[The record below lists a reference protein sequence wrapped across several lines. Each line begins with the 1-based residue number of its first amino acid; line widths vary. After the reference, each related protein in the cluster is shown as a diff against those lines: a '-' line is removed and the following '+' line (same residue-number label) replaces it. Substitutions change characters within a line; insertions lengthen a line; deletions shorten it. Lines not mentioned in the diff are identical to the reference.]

1 VNESFAEAFWGTGD
15 PLGREIRSGVGNLS
29 GAPWI
34 TVIGVVANLR
44 QTTLEEKPRPE
55 VFRPYRPGF
64 PGFAYFAIRV
74 KNRPE
79 RVIASARRIL
89 HRMDPVLSL
98 EDIHTMS
105 QRISEANAKRRF
117 QTVLLSG
124 FAGLA
129 ILIAC
134 AGLYGLVSYSVKQRT
149 AEIGIRM
156 ALGGSQ
162 GQVLGMVLR
171 QGVGLVAIGVV
182 IGIGAALAATR
193 LSAGWLYGVSATD
206 PVTFVSYAVLL
217 LSVAVCA
224 SLFPATAAARIDPA
238 AALRCE

>member
-1 VNESFAEAFWGTGD
+1 MGTGD
-15 PLGREIRSGVGNLS
+15 PLGREIRSGIGNLS

-79 RVIASARRIL
+79 RVIVFARRIL

-129 ILIAC
+129 ILIEC

-149 AEIGIRM
+149 TEISIRM

-162 GQVLGMVLR
+162 GKVRGMVLR

-193 LSAGWLYGVSATD
+193 LIAEWLYGVSATD
-206 PVTFVSYAVLL
+206 PVTFVSLAVLL

-224 SLFPATAAARIDPA
+224 SLFPAIAAARIDPA